1 MISILNQRITNL
13 ILITIVIISDQLSKQ
28 LIINNSKMLINKSL
42 KIIQLTYTENYG
54 AAFNIFDGN
63 RIFLSLVS
71 LLSSFILIFLI
82 FVKRNLNNYDR
93 IGLSLIL
100 GGTIGNGIDRICKGY
115 VVDFIQ
121 LKFINFPIF
130 NIADLAINI
139 GFLLLLTSMFKYK
152 KI

>member
-28 LIINNSKMLINKSL
+28 VIINNSKMLINKSL

>member
-28 LIINNSKMLINKSL
+28 VIINNSQMLINKSL

>member
-1 MISILNQRITNL
+1 MISILNQRINNL
-13 ILITIVIISDQLSKQ
+13 ILITVVIISDQLSKQ
-28 LIINNSKMLINKSL
+28 VIINNSQMLINKSL

-139 GFLLLLTSMFKYK
+139 GFLLLLISMFKYK

>member
-1 MISILNQRITNL
+1 MISILNQRINNL
-13 ILITIVIISDQLSKQ
+13 ILITVVIISDQLSKQ
-28 LIINNSKMLINKSL
+28 VIINNSQMLINKSL

-54 AAFNIFDGN
+54 AAFNIFEGN

-82 FVKRNLNNYDR
+82 FVKRNLNFIDR

-100 GGTIGNGIDRICKGY
+100 GGTLGNGIDRIYKGY

-139 GFLLLLTSMFKYK
+139 GFLLLLISMFKYK